1 MPKKTQK
8 RNRRIKRKTL
18 KTKRSNKRSNKI
30 CRRCKSG
37 GEDEK
42 VTCCMCEKE
51 VDKNN
56 TLMPR
61 KCFNKYMSR
70 VHRIC
75 HECWWDPVS
84 GFARENAPHG
94 CPGCAKNFPLTN
106 VKNEPKF
113 VDLSLD
119 DE

>member
-8 RNRRIKRKTL
+8 RNKRIKRKTL
-18 KTKRSNKRSNKI
+18 KAKISNKR
-30 CRRCKSG
+30 CRRCKNG
-37 GEDEK
+37 GENDK
-42 VTCCMCEKE
+42 VTCCMCEIE

-70 VHRIC
+70 AHRIC

-84 GFARENAPHG
+84 GFARENATHG